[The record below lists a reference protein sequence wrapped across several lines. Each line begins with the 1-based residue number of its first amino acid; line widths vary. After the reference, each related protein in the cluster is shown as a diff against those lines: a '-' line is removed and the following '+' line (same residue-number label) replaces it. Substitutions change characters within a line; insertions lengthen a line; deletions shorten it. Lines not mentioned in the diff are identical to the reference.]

1 MPGDAITGRSTHES
15 LTSPLLEAP
24 AFRMPPVS
32 DSMMRSTRNTLLL
45 RAAALAILG
54 LTALAPSSTAQCL
67 IESGGP
73 AVPGVGADYGSYI
86 ASDGDRVVVGQGT
99 WFDRRTATVFERGPL
114 GWSPVATLDGGPVT
128 SAGGAPVA
136 ISGDTVM
143 IGNLDDSGERGAV
156 HVYQEI
162 GGVFQQ
168 VQVLRAATPLAQA
181 HFGRRLVLKGD
192 RAVIAAP
199 METSTEFRS
208 GAVYVFERSGGTWTQ
223 SARLEATTPERLA
236 FFGLGLDL
244 DDDRIVVGQPGL
256 ISSATSTAF
265 PAHVFHHVAG
275 SWTTE
280 QTFPPGRL
288 GFGYSVA
295 IEGDRLAIG
304 SYGELTPGEA
314 RGAVL
319 VHGLEPSGWVLRD
332 TITNATLP
340 EEARAE
346 ALGQRVDLE
355 GERLLIG
362 TSSPEVLSGGNTA
375 LVLDLFRGGH
385 EVVAQV
391 DAPVP
396 ASRFSAGIA
405 LAGDDL
411 WVGAPGEG
419 QPTTGCCQTVGA
431 RHVYRIDA
439 QLSAFC
445 EPPQANST
453 GRRGDLKVSGCASLA
468 DNDLVLLA
476 SSLPAGA
483 TTLFALG
490 DATSVTPGVFGGAG
504 TLCVSGTVGRY
515 AATTSDTSGQALLAI
530 DLLQLPSPTGST
542 SAMVGDVGH
551 VQALYRDGASSNS
564 TNALSFTVR

>member
-1 MPGDAITGRSTHES
+1 MRLAILG
-15 LTSPLLEAP
+15 A
-24 AFRMPPVS
+24 
-32 DSMMRSTRNTLLL
+32 LLL
-45 RAAALAILG
+45 RAATLTSFALATL
-54 LTALAPSSTAQCL
+54 PSSTSAQCL
-67 IESGGP
+67 IDSGGP
-73 AVPGVGADYGSYI
+73 ALPGVGADYGSYI

-99 WFDRRTATVFERGPL
+99 WFGRRTATVFERGPL

-168 VQVLRAATPLAQA
+168 VQVLRPPTPMAPQA

-199 METSTEFRS
+199 MEHSGAFRS

-223 SARLEATTPERLA
+223 SARLQATTPEPEA
-236 FFGLGLDL
+236 FFGLGVDL
-244 DDDRIVVGQPGL
+244 DDDRIAVGQPGL
-256 ISSATSTAF
+256 SSGSSTTVSET
-265 PAHVFHHVAG
+265 HVFAQVAG
-275 SWTTE
+275 SWTVE

-362 TSSPEVLSGGNTA
+362 TSSPELLSGGDTA
-375 LVLDLFRGGH
+375 LVLEFSRGGP

-396 ASRFSAGIA
+396 GSRFGTAVA

-419 QPTTGCCQTVGA
+419 EPTIGWQTVGA
-431 RHVYRIDA
+431 HHVYRLDA

-445 EPPQANST
+445 EPPLANST

-490 DATSVTPGVFGGAG
+490 DGTSVTPGVFGGAG

-515 AATTSDTSGQALLAI
+515 AATISDASGQAMLTI
-530 DLLQLPSPTGST
+530 DLLQLPSPTGSI
-542 SAMVGDVGH
+542 SAMVGDIGH
-551 VQALYRDGASSNS
+551 VQALYRDGSSSNS